1 MVALTLSIS
10 FFFFGEFRDGIM
22 RECLR
27 SGSRSIYG
35 CMSRNL

>member
-10 FFFFGEFRDGIM
+10 IFFGEFRDGIM